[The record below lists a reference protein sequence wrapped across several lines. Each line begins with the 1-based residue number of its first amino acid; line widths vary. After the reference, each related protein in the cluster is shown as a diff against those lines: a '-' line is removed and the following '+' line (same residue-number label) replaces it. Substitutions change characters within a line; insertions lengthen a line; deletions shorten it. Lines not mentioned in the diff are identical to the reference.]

1 MGPEPQTKTEAANAI
16 TILRSSFHSSA
27 EAISNLEQYIHHLEE
42 LLLEELGREEFS
54 RRLEDLILRDQRNEE
69 SLFIPD
75 DNSMCRKRGS
85 SSTEV
90 GSSLK
95 KVRSDSLVSSLSD
108 VSGLGRSI
116 LEGGRVLHSDSSD
129 VSPKTARKASVL
141 EVPAMDAQQ
150 KPMTVKQMAR
160 RPIIAP
166 RLKTHRGSQPAM
178 LPNKQPSSNFY
189 SGSQSALLPNVRPS
203 SNSHSGSSPSLARR
217 PDVTVASPQQAQ
229 PSSTSSRRDS
239 VQSETASK
247 QSRSGS
253 VSSIHNTPSVS
264 GPNFSNSVR
273 PTTMTHALPNK
284 PVFPSAHASTSSTKG
299 SSSRQGLSLTN
310 KPKYGSSKPAPALEK
325 QQQQQPPLSLT
336 RKSWRAAKKA

>member
-16 TILRSSFHSSA
+16 TTLRSSFHSSA
-27 EAISNLEQYIHHLEE
+27 EAISNLEQYIHHLEN

-54 RRLEDLILRDQRNEE
+54 RRLENLILRDQRNEE

-75 DNSMCRKRGS
+75 DDSICRKRGS

-90 GSSLK
+90 GSSQK
-95 KVRSDSLVSSLSD
+95 KIRSDSLVSSLTG

-116 LEGGRVLHSDSSD
+116 LEGAKVLHSDSPD

-141 EVPAMDAQQ
+141 EVPATDAQQ
-150 KPMTVKQMAR
+150 KPTTVKQMAR

-166 RLKTHRGSQPAM
+166 RLKPHRGSQSAM
-178 LPNKQPSSNFY
+178 LPNKQPSSNFH

-203 SNSHSGSSPSLARR
+203 SNIPSASSFSLERRSSISAAPPSA
-217 PDVTVASPQQAQ
+217 THI
-229 PSSTSSRRDS
+229 SSTSSRRDS

-264 GPNFSNSVR
+264 GPNFSNSAR

-310 KPKYGSSKPAPALEK
+310 KPGSGSSKPAPSLEK
-325 QQQQQPPLSLT
+325 QQQQQPLSLT
-336 RKSWRAAKKA
+336 RKPWRAAKKA